1 MDMYINIYGENME
14 KKETDEKIQ
23 FRAKKGKWFVVK
35 KMDIDENTKDIEVA
49 RLLTTINETVQ
60 KKIYEFL
67 PFDLKK
73 LEEIADE
80 IYQKKK
86 GRVKEEDIT
95 NALAKLKSPS
105 TTRKL
110 NSITESKEGKEILK
124 IILNNIILER
134 LGIKTRLDTKL
145 IDKYMEKNE

>member
-1 MDMYINIYGENME
+1 ME
-14 KKETDEKIQ
+14 KRETGEKIQ

-35 KMDIDENTKDIEVA
+35 KMDIDENTEDIEVA
-49 RLLTTINETVQ
+49 RLLNSIDETIN
-60 KKIYEFL
+60 KKIIEFL
-67 PFDLKK
+67 PFDVKK

-86 GRVKEEDIT
+86 GRVKEEDIA

-110 NSITESKEGKEILK
+110 NSITELKEGKEILK

-145 IDKYMEKNE
+145 IDKYMEKAND

>member
-1 MDMYINIYGENME
+1 ME
-14 KKETDEKIQ
+14 KRETGEKIQ

-124 IILNNIILER
+124 IILNNMILER

-145 IDKYMEKNE
+145 IDKYMEKAK

>member
-1 MDMYINIYGENME
+1 ME
-14 KKETDEKIQ
+14 KESGEKIQ

-35 KMDIDENTKDIEVA
+35 KMDIDENTKDIDVA

>member
-1 MDMYINIYGENME
+1 ME
-14 KKETDEKIQ
+14 KRETGEKIQ

-35 KMDIDENTKDIEVA
+35 KMDIDENTEDIEVA
-49 RLLTTINETVQ
+49 RLLNSIDETIN
-60 KKIYEFL
+60 KKIIEFL
-67 PFDLKK
+67 PFDVKK

-86 GRVKEEDIT
+86 GRVKEEDIA

-110 NSITESKEGKEILK
+110 NSITELKEGKEILK

-145 IDKYMEKNE
+145 IDKYMEKAK